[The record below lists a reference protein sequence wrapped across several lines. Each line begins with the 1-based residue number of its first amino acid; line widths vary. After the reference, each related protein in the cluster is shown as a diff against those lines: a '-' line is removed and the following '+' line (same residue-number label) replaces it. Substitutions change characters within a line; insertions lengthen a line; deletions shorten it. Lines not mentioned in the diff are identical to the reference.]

1 MTVPRRFLLAALLC
15 VFPSLR
21 PSVGAAQASG
31 ADVGRL
37 VAALLGDTPMLRDV
51 EQLTDRI
58 GGRPTG
64 SDAYRR
70 AVQWGLERFKEAGVD
85 ATAEPFTMP
94 GLWLERSAAATVD
107 GQGVGFRPRVASLPF
122 SVATSPSGARGPL
135 LDGGRGD
142 SAGFVALGER
152 AKGAWLL
159 IEQEELKDLDGLFK
173 EYADAGVI
181 EARAWKA
188 GALGVVYM
196 GSRPDDLLYRHNM
209 NLGFRNRDHLGLV
222 MERDGALRALRLIR
236 AGTPLTLT
244 AVLDIQSGPGYE
256 SANVIG
262 EIRGAT
268 RPEEIVLIG
277 AHLDSWDLGG
287 GALDNGANAALVL
300 DIARQI
306 KRLGLRPART
316 LRFALWGGEEQCI
329 CGSWGY
335 TGRHAAELDR
345 HVMTTSIDIGT
356 GRITGFFTG
365 GRAEIP
371 PAVERALAPVG
382 GLGPFAQLDVPIVG
396 TDNFDFMLE
405 GVANLV
411 ANQESANYG
420 PNYHARSD
428 EFGQVDQHQLRLNAA
443 IVGAMTLAFA
453 EMPVTWKRQGRAEV
467 DKLVATT
474 DLRQQMEEFGLWDDW
489 ASGAR
494 GRKRP

>member
-1 MTVPRRFLLAALLC
+1 MTARGRVLLAICLC
-15 VFPSLR
+15 VPGSLR
-21 PSVGAAQASG
+21 PTPVAPQAPDSAALR
-31 ADVGRL
+31 V
-37 VAALLGDTPMLRDV
+37 VAALLGDTPMLRDL

-64 SDAYRR
+64 SEAYRR

-85 ATAEPFTMP
+85 AVAEPFTMP
-94 GLWLERSAAATVD
+94 GLWLERSGTATVD
-107 GQGVGFRPRVASLPF
+107 GQGVSFRPRVAALPF
-122 SVATSPSGARGPL
+122 SAGTSPSGARGPL

-142 SAGFVALGER
+142 SAAFAALGER

-159 IEQEELKDLDGLFK
+159 IEQEELRDLDGLFK
-173 EYADAGVI
+173 EYADAGAI

-222 MERDGALRALRLIR
+222 MERDGALRAVRLIR
-236 AGTPLTLT
+236 TGTPLTLT
-244 AVLDIQSGPGYE
+244 AVLDIQGGPGYE

-306 KRLGLRPART
+306 KRLGIRPTRT

-335 TGRHAAELDR
+335 TRTHAAELDR

-365 GRAEIP
+365 GRPELLG
-371 PAVERALAPVG
+371 AVERALAPVA
-382 GLGPFAQLDVPIVG
+382 GLGPFTQIDAPIVG

-405 GVANLV
+405 GTANLV

-428 EFGQVDQHQLRLNAA
+428 EFGRVDAHQLRLNAA
-443 IVGAMTLAFA
+443 IIAAMTLRFA
-453 EMPVTWKRQGRAEV
+453 EMPVTWSRQSRAEIE
-467 DKLVATT
+467 KLIATT
-474 DLRQQMEEFGLWDDW
+474 DLRQQMEEFGLWEDW
-489 ASGAR
+489 TSGAR